1 MQRDL
6 AQFATRKAA
15 MLIEALLTMLALA
28 APHKAP
34 AAMVAPLSAFAA
46 TPNPAYQPQARAVD
60 NWRFE
65 SALALEMAPIAAIRR
80 AFGAEAG
87 EPARCVKLNN
97 YWCIKSAGWNGE
109 IAADADGHVAFA
121 SAEEGAAVAA
131 LLLRRYYVNYG
142 RRTARAIV
150 ERWAPAQCSLVVM
163 PTAPRRPAP
172 AVSPDSS
179 SAKPRALARMSPQ
192 RVAPMAIAPRGIQNT
207 LRSRWLAAHGR
218 GGVNLKTARR
228 PLARP
233 VDLMPT
239 PSIMAGVSEL
249 PARREKLAELI
260 QPSPQTTLADLPPS
274 PAPRPPPVGV
284 SNCGGEL
291 ARIATY
297 AATIA
302 QGVVGGA
309 NEDLALFTADGAP
322 TENLAKVMANM
333 AAVEIGP
340 ARPRDALI
348 RIAVA
353 QLRQLFEAPA
363 KPGGDAAPARPAHA
377 GP

>member
-1 MQRDL
+1 
-6 AQFATRKAA
+6 
-15 MLIEALLTMLALA
+15 MLIEALLTMLAVA

-34 AAMVAPLSAFAA
+34 AAMVAPGSMFAA
-46 TPNPAYQPQARAVD
+46 TPSPAYQPQTRAVD

-65 SALALEMAPIAAIRR
+65 SALALEMGPVAAIRR
-80 AFGAEAG
+80 ALGAEAG

-150 ERWAPAQCSLVVM
+150 ERWAPAQCSLVF
-163 PTAPRRPAP
+163 APAARRPVA

-179 SAKPRALARMSPQ
+179 SAKPRALARMLPQ
-192 RVAPMAIAPRGIQNT
+192 RVARNGIAPRGIQNT
-207 LRSRWLAAHGR
+207 LRARWLASHGR

-228 PLARP
+228 PLAKP
-233 VDLMPT
+233 VDLIPA

-260 QPSPQTTLADLPPS
+260 EPSPRTTIADLPPS
-274 PAPRPPPVGV
+274 PAPRSPPVGV
-284 SNCGGEL
+284 SNCSGEL
-291 ARIATY
+291 ARIANY
-297 AATIA
+297 AANLA
-302 QGVVGGA
+302 QGVVGGP
-309 NEDLALFTADGAP
+309 NEDLALFTAEGAP

-353 QLRQLFEAPA
+353 QLRQLLEAPA
-363 KPGGDAAPARPAHA
+363 KPGGDAAPAPRAQAPARPAHA

>member
-1 MQRDL
+1 
-6 AQFATRKAA
+6 
-15 MLIEALLTMLALA
+15 MLIEALLTMLAVA

-34 AAMVAPLSAFAA
+34 AAIVAPSSVFAA
-46 TPNPAYQPQARAVD
+46 TPSPAYQPQARAVD

-65 SALALEMAPIAAIRR
+65 SALALEMAPVAAIRR
-80 AFGAEAG
+80 ALGAEAG

-150 ERWAPAQCSLVVM
+150 ERWAPAQCSLVFA
-163 PTAPRRPAP
+163 PAAPRRPAVALGLP
-172 AVSPDSS
+172 AS
-179 SAKPRALARMSPQ
+179 RGGMARMSPQ
-192 RVAPMAIAPRGIQNT
+192 RVASMGIALRGIQGT
-207 LRSRWLAAHGR
+207 LRARWLAAHGR

-233 VDLMPT
+233 VDLIPA

-260 QPSPQTTLADLPPS
+260 EPAPRLTIADLPPS
-274 PAPRPPPVGV
+274 PAPRPPPLGV
-284 SNCGGEL
+284 SNCSGEL

-297 AATIA
+297 AANMA
-302 QGVVGGA
+302 QGVVGGP
-309 NEDLALFTADGAP
+309 NEDLTLFTADGAP

-353 QLRQLFEAPA
+353 QLRQMLEGATKPA
-363 KPGGDAAPARPAHA
+363 GDAAPAAAAAQPPPAHA
-377 GP
+377 GR

>member
-1 MQRDL
+1 
-6 AQFATRKAA
+6 
-15 MLIEALLTMLALA
+15 MLIEALLTMLAVA

-34 AAMVAPLSAFAA
+34 AAMVAPWSMFAA
-46 TPNPAYQPQARAVD
+46 TPSPAYQPQARAVD

-65 SALALEMAPIAAIRR
+65 SALALEMAPLAAIRR
-80 AFGAEAG
+80 ALGAEAG

-150 ERWAPAQCSLVVM
+150 ERWAPAQCSLVFA
-163 PTAPRRPAP
+163 PAAPRPAAAPGLP
-172 AVSPDSS
+172 AS
-179 SAKPRALARMSPQ
+179 RGALARMSPQ
-192 RVAPMAIAPRGIQNT
+192 HVAPMGIALRGIQST
-207 LRSRWLAAHGR
+207 LRARWLAAHGR

-233 VDLMPT
+233 VDLIPA

-260 QPSPQTTLADLPPS
+260 EPAPRLTIADLPPS
-274 PAPRPPPVGV
+274 PAPRPPPLGV
-284 SNCGGEL
+284 SNCSGEL

-297 AATIA
+297 AANMA

-353 QLRQLFEAPA
+353 QLRQMLEGSA
-363 KPGGDAAPARPAHA
+363 KPSGDAAPARPPAHA
-377 GP
+377 GR

>member
-1 MQRDL
+1 
-6 AQFATRKAA
+6 
-15 MLIEALLTMLALA
+15 MLIEALLTMLAVA

-34 AAMVAPLSAFAA
+34 AAIVAPSSAFAA
-46 TPNPAYQPQARAVD
+46 TPSPAYQPQARAVD

-65 SALALEMAPIAAIRR
+65 SALALEMAPVAAIRR

-131 LLLRRYYVNYG
+131 LLLRRYYVDYG

-150 ERWAPAQCSLVVM
+150 ERWAPAQCSLVLM
-163 PTAPRRPAP
+163 PAAPRRPAAAPGLP
-172 AVSPDSS
+172 AS
-179 SAKPRALARMSPQ
+179 RGGMARMPPQ

-207 LRSRWLAAHGR
+207 LRARWLAAHGR

-228 PLARP
+228 PLAKP
-233 VDLMPT
+233 VDLMPA

-260 QPSPQTTLADLPPS
+260 QPAPQTTCRR
-274 PAPRPPPVGV
+274 PAAVARAAAAAVWRF
-284 SNCGGEL
+284 EL
-291 ARIATY
+291 L
-297 AATIA
+297 
-302 QGVVGGA
+302 GGA
-309 NEDLALFTADGAP
+309 GADRHLRGQHGPGRRRRRERGSGAVHRRRRADRKSGQGDGQYGGGRDRAGAAARRADPDRRRATAPDAGGAREAGRRCCAGSP
-322 TENLAKVMANM
+322 GAG
-333 AAVEIGP
+333 AARRACGP
-340 ARPRDALI
+340 
-348 RIAVA
+348 
-353 QLRQLFEAPA
+353 
-363 KPGGDAAPARPAHA
+363 
-377 GP
+377 

>member
-1 MQRDL
+1 
-6 AQFATRKAA
+6 
-15 MLIEALLTMLALA
+15 MLIEALLTMLAVA
-28 APHKAP
+28 APQKAP
-34 AAMVAPLSAFAA
+34 AALVAPSSMFAA
-46 TPNPAYQPQARAVD
+46 TPSPAYQPQARAVD

-65 SALALEMAPIAAIRR
+65 SALALEMAPVAAIRR

-131 LLLRRYYVNYG
+131 LLLRRYYVDYG

-150 ERWAPAQCSLVVM
+150 ERWAPAQCSLVFT
-163 PTAPRRPAP
+163 PAAPRRPAAAPGQP
-172 AVSPDSS
+172 AS
-179 SAKPRALARMSPQ
+179 RGGMARMPPQ
-192 RVAPMAIAPRGIQNT
+192 RVVPMGIAPRGIQNT
-207 LRSRWLAAHGR
+207 LRARWLAAHGR

-228 PLARP
+228 PLAKP
-233 VDLMPT
+233 VDLMPA

-260 QPSPQTTLADLPPS
+260 QPAPQSVVADLPPS
-274 PAPRPPPVGV
+274 PAPRPPVGV
-284 SNCGGEL
+284 ANCSGEL
-291 ARIATY
+291 ARIAAY
-297 AATIA
+297 AASVA

-309 NEDLALFTADGAP
+309 NEDLALFAADGAP

-353 QLRQLFEAPA
+353 QLRQMLEAPA
-363 KPGGDAAPARPAHA
+363 KPGSDAAPTLPAQAPLPAHA

>member
-1 MQRDL
+1 
-6 AQFATRKAA
+6 
-15 MLIEALLTMLALA
+15 MLIEALLTMLAVA

-34 AAMVAPLSAFAA
+34 AALVAPSSIFAA
-46 TPNPAYQPQARAVD
+46 TPSPAYQPQTRAVD

-65 SALALEMAPIAAIRR
+65 SALALEMAPVAAIRR

-97 YWCIKSAGWNGE
+97 YWCIKSAGWSGE

-131 LLLRRYYVNYG
+131 LLLRRYYVDYG

-163 PTAPRRPAP
+163 PTAPRRPAAAPGLP
-172 AVSPDSS
+172 AS
-179 SAKPRALARMSPQ
+179 RGGMARMPPQ
-192 RVAPMAIAPRGIQNT
+192 RVAPMGIAPRGIQNT
-207 LRSRWLAAHGR
+207 LRARWLAAHGR

-228 PLARP
+228 PLAKP
-233 VDLMPT
+233 VDLMPA

-260 QPSPQTTLADLPPS
+260 QPSPQTSVVDLPPS
-274 PAPRPPPVGV
+274 PAPRPPPFGV
-284 SNCGGEL
+284 SNCSGEL

-297 AATIA
+297 AANMA

-309 NEDLALFTADGAP
+309 NEDLALFTAAGLP

-353 QLRQLFEAPA
+353 QLRQMLEAPA
-363 KPGGDAAPARPAHA
+363 KSGGDAAPAPPAQAPPPPAHA

>member
-15 MLIEALLTMLALA
+15 MLIEALLTMLAVA

-34 AAMVAPLSAFAA
+34 AALVAPSSMFAA
-46 TPNPAYQPQARAVD
+46 TPNPAYQPQMRAVD

-65 SALALEMAPIAAIRR
+65 SALALEMAPLAAIRR
-80 AFGAEAG
+80 ALGAEAG

-109 IAADADGHVAFA
+109 IAADSDGHVAFA

-131 LLLRRYYVNYG
+131 LLLRRYYVDYR
-142 RRTARAIV
+142 RRTARAII
-150 ERWAPAQCSLVVM
+150 ERWAPAQCSLVF
-163 PTAPRRPAP
+163 AP
-172 AVSPDSS
+172 AVPRPPVVASRP
-179 SAKPRALARMSPQ
+179 SASRGMARMRPQ
-192 RVAPMAIAPRGIQNT
+192 RVAPMGIAPRGIQNT
-207 LRSRWLAAHGR
+207 LRARWLAAHGR

-228 PLARP
+228 PLAKP
-233 VDLMPT
+233 VDLLPA

-260 QPSPQTTLADLPPS
+260 RPEPQMTLADLPPS
-274 PAPRPPPVGV
+274 PSPRPPLASV
-284 SNCGGEL
+284 SNCSDL

-297 AATIA
+297 AASVA
-302 QGVVGGA
+302 QGVVGGP
-309 NEDLALFTADGAP
+309 NEDLGLFTAEGLP

-340 ARPRDALI
+340 ARPREALI

-353 QLRQLFEAPA
+353 QLRQLLAEPA
-363 KPGGDAAPARPAHA
+363 TPGGDAAPVLPAQGPPGHA
-377 GP
+377 GR

>member
-1 MQRDL
+1 
-6 AQFATRKAA
+6 
-15 MLIEALLTMLALA
+15 MLIEALLTMLAVA
-28 APHKAP
+28 APQKAP
-34 AAMVAPLSAFAA
+34 AALVAPSSAFDA
-46 TPNPAYQPQARAVD
+46 TPSPAYQPQARAVD

-65 SALALEMAPIAAIRR
+65 SALALEMAPVAAIRR

-97 YWCIKSAGWNGE
+97 YWCIKSAGGWNGE

-131 LLLRRYYVNYG
+131 LLLRRYYVDYG

-150 ERWAPAQCSLVVM
+150 ERWAPAQCSLILAA
-163 PTAPRRPAP
+163 PAAPRRPAAAPRLP
-172 AVSPDSS
+172 AS
-179 SAKPRALARMSPQ
+179 RGGMARMAPQ
-192 RVAPMAIAPRGIQNT
+192 RVAPTAIAPRGIQNT
-207 LRSRWLAAHGR
+207 LRARWLAAHGR
-218 GGVNLKTARR
+218 GGVNLKTERR
-228 PLARP
+228 PLAKP
-233 VDLMPT
+233 VDLMPA

-260 QPSPQTTLADLPPS
+260 RPAPRTSVVDLPPS
-274 PAPRPPPVGV
+274 PAPRPPPFSV
-284 SNCGGEL
+284 SNCSGEL

-297 AATIA
+297 AANVA

-309 NEDLALFTADGAP
+309 NEDLALFTAAGLP

-353 QLRQLFEAPA
+353 QLRQMLEAPA
-363 KPGGDAAPARPAHA
+363 KSHA